1 MDVVQT
7 SQSGNPISTDSPP
20 ALWNPNAAACWSLV
34 FSPAFGAFLHARN
47 AQSLGRTDEAKA
59 NRTWFYA
66 SFGYFGFVLISTF
79 IPAIPNAVFSVAA
92 LGILFGWYFS
102 LGKKQIEYVKSHWQ
116 DRYTRKP
123 WGKPLLVAVGCLLG
137 FVALTTIVAMAAA
150 AIFGIQ

>member
-1 MDVVQT
+1 MCDRNIESGRQEHCPAISPHHLSWGSASGGSRLVGRVPTSPLFLDTEPHRHTLVSIDVDQT
-7 SQSGNPISTDSPP
+7 SQSGKPISTDSPP

-66 SFGYFGFVLISTF
+66 SFGYFGFVLISIF

-92 LGILFGWYFS
+92 LGILFGW
-102 LGKKQIEYVKSHWQ
+102 
-116 DRYTRKP
+116 
-123 WGKPLLVAVGCLLG
+123 
-137 FVALTTIVAMAAA
+137 
-150 AIFGIQ
+150 